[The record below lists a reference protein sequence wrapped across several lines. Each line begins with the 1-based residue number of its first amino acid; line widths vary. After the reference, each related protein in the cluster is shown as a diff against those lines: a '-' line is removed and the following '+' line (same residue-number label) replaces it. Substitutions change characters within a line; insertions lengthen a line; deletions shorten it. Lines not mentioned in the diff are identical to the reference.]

1 MTEVGRELVQ
11 MPFDID
17 ILLVPAHQR
26 LHGEAVAKIVH
37 AWPMAVVR
45 APQADLAREL
55 HKRGS
60 DRAGGQPHPGLRNEK
75 ARAFPDGINVVAPPY
90 ILTECLLRGQMKR
103 PGKRGAQ

>member
-1 MTEVGRELVQ
+1 

-60 DRAGGQPHPGLRNEK
+60 DRAGGHRIPCSETKKLGLFGM
-75 ARAFPDGINVVAPPY
+75 A
-90 ILTECLLRGQMKR
+90 
-103 PGKRGAQ
+103 